1 MSVDETRQTRPADV
15 FFALTN
21 FEFNNFEFWIKKSYL
36 CRAKAFDIMKDFSEL
51 IKTRRSMRQFT
62 EELLSGDDVKLLLRA
77 GLISPS
83 SKGLHS
89 YEFIVV
95 EDKQMLQALSQ
106 SKAVGSDF
114 LAGAPLA
121 IVVLSDPQTSD
132 VWIEDASVAAM
143 NILLQAE
150 DLGLGA
156 CWIQVRERMD
166 AEGRPTEEIVKS
178 LLGIPEGM
186 RAVCMIAVGH
196 KGMERKPQNEDRLK
210 WERVHIGQY

>member
-1 MSVDETRQTRPADV
+1 
-15 FFALTN
+15 
-21 FEFNNFEFWIKKSYL
+21 
-36 CRAKAFDIMKDFSEL
+36 MKDFSEL

-62 EELLSGDDVKLLLRA
+62 DELLSGDDVKLLLRA
-77 GLISPS
+77 GLIAPS

-95 EDKQMLQALSQ
+95 EDKQVLPALSQ
-106 SKAVGSDF
+106 SKQVGSDF

-121 IVVLSDPQTSD
+121 IVVLADPRISD
-132 VWIEDASVAAM
+132 VWTEDASVAATH
-143 NILLQAE
+143 ILLQAE

-156 CWIQVRERMD
+156 CWIQVRNRQD

-178 LLGIPEGM
+178 LLNIPDEL

>member
-1 MSVDETRQTRPADV
+1 MV
-15 FFALTN
+15 
-21 FEFNNFEFWIKKSYL
+21 
-36 CRAKAFDIMKDFSEL
+36 FSEL

-62 EELLSGDDVKLLLRA
+62 DELLSGDEVKFLLRA
-77 GLISPS
+77 GLMSPS

-89 YEFIVV
+89 YEFVVV
-95 EDKQMLQALSQ
+95 EDKQMLAALSGCKQ
-106 SKAVGSDF
+106 VGSDF

-121 IVVLSDPQTSD
+121 IVVLADPRISD
-132 VWIEDASVAAM
+132 VWIEDASVAAT

-156 CWIQVRERMD
+156 CWIQVRDRQD

-178 LLGIPEGM
+178 LLAIPEEM

>member
-1 MSVDETRQTRPADV
+1 MKNEEFFVNLQTKRK
-15 FFALTN
+15 
-21 FEFNNFEFWIKKSYL
+21 EMMEK
-36 CRAKAFDIMKDFSEL
+36 FSEL
-51 IKTRRSMRQFT
+51 IKSRRSHRSFT

-77 GLISPS
+77 GLMAPS

-95 EDKQMLQALSQ
+95 EDKQMLAALSQ

-114 LAGAPLA
+114 LSGAPLA
-121 IVVLSDPQTSD
+121 IVVLADPRISD

-156 CWIQVRERMD
+156 CWIQLRDRQD
-166 AEGRPTEEIVKS
+166 AEGQPTEDIVKS
-178 LLGIPEGM
+178 LLAIPDEM

>member
-1 MSVDETRQTRPADV
+1 MVTSTKSCT
-15 FFALTN
+15 FA
-21 FEFNNFEFWIKKSYL
+21 EQKRKS
-36 CRAKAFDIMKDFSEL
+36 MENFSEL

-62 EELLSGDDVKLLLRA
+62 EELLSGDEVKLLLRA
-77 GLISPS
+77 GLMSPS

-95 EDKQMLQALSQ
+95 EDKQMLTALSQ
-106 SKAVGSDF
+106 CKAVGSDF

-121 IVVLSDPQTSD
+121 IVVLADPAISD
-132 VWIEDASVAAM
+132 VWIEDASVAAT

-156 CWIQVRERMD
+156 CWIQLRDRQD

>member
-1 MSVDETRQTRPADV
+1 
-15 FFALTN
+15 
-21 FEFNNFEFWIKKSYL
+21 
-36 CRAKAFDIMKDFSEL
+36 MKFSEL
-51 IKTRRSMRQFT
+51 IQTRRSMRQFT
-62 EELLSGDDVKLLLRA
+62 EELLSGDDVKMLLRA
-77 GLISPS
+77 GLMSPS

-95 EDKQMLQALSQ
+95 EDKQMLSALSQ
-106 SKAVGSDF
+106 SKVVGSDF

-121 IVVLSDPQTSD
+121 IVVLADPRISD
-132 VWIEDASVAAM
+132 VWIEDASVAAT

-156 CWIQVRERMD
+156 CWIQLRERQD
-166 AEGRPTEEIVKS
+166 TEGRPTENIVKS
-178 LLGIPEGM
+178 LLGIPDEL
-186 RAVCMIAVGH
+186 RAVCMVAVGH

>member
-1 MSVDETRQTRPADV
+1 
-15 FFALTN
+15 
-21 FEFNNFEFWIKKSYL
+21 
-36 CRAKAFDIMKDFSEL
+36 MKDFSEL

-77 GLISPS
+77 GLMAPS

-156 CWIQVRERMD
+156 CWIQVRDRMD

-178 LLGIPEGM
+178 LLGIPDGM
-186 RAVCMIAVGH
+186 RAVCMVAVGH

>member
-1 MSVDETRQTRPADV
+1 ME
-15 FFALTN
+15 N
-21 FEFNNFEFWIKKSYL
+21 
-36 CRAKAFDIMKDFSEL
+36 FSEL

-62 EELLSGDDVKLLLRA
+62 DELLSGDEVKLLLRA
-77 GLISPS
+77 GLMSPS

-95 EDKQMLQALSQ
+95 EDKQMLAALSGC
-106 SKAVGSDF
+106 KAVGSDF

-121 IVVLSDPQTSD
+121 IVVLADPRISD
-132 VWIEDASVAAM
+132 VWIEDASVAAT

-156 CWIQVRERMD
+156 CWIQLRDRQD

-178 LLGIPEGM
+178 LLGIPEEM

>member
-1 MSVDETRQTRPADV
+1 MHRKDINVSDIRQNEHD
-15 FFALTN
+15 
-21 FEFNNFEFWIKKSYL
+21 
-36 CRAKAFDIMKDFSEL
+36 MKDFSEL
-51 IKTRRSMRQFT
+51 IKTRRSIRQFT
-62 EELLSGDDVKLLLRA
+62 DELLDGDAVKLLLRA
-77 GLISPS
+77 GLMAPS

-95 EDKQMLQALSQ
+95 EDKQMLAALSQ
-106 SKAVGSDF
+106 CKSVGSDF

-121 IVVLSDPQTSD
+121 IAVLADPAVSD
-132 VWIEDASVAAM
+132 VWVEDASVAAM

-156 CWIQVRERMD
+156 CWIQVRNRYTTDEQ
-166 AEGRPTEEIVKS
+166 PTEQVVKS
-178 LLGIPEGM
+178 LLSIPEEQ
-186 RAVCMIAVGH
+186 RVVCIIAVGH

>member
-1 MSVDETRQTRPADV
+1 
-15 FFALTN
+15 
-21 FEFNNFEFWIKKSYL
+21 
-36 CRAKAFDIMKDFSEL
+36 MKDFSEL

-62 EELLSGDDVKLLLRA
+62 DELLSGDDVKLLLRA
-77 GLISPS
+77 GLMAPS

-121 IVVLSDPQTSD
+121 IVVFSDPQTSD

-156 CWIQVRERMD
+156 CWIQVRDRMD